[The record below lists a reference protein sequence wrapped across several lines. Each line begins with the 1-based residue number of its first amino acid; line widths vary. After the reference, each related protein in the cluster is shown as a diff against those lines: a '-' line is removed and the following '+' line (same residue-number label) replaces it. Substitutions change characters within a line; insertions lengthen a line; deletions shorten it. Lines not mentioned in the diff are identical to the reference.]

1 MASKQNSNKLNVK
14 MSKVKKLN
22 EISEKIS
29 DTFKLS
35 DLIVNKPYR
44 VIAFKIIKTR
54 NGNTPIVRLEDS
66 IDDIIDVFLP
76 QRFNTIPV
84 DDNVKGVL
92 MVYEGKSVMRNGME
106 YHKIKFL
113 DMEEEK
119 SDSETE
125 TETESISEPIF
136 KPKPKDQRKYDSDS
150 EEDIKNRKNH

>member
-29 DTFKLS
+29 DIFKLR
-35 DLIVNKPYR
+35 DLTVNKPYR
-44 VIAFKIIKTR
+44 VIAFKNIKTR
-54 NGNTPIVRLEDS
+54 NGNTAIVRLEDS
-66 IDDIIDVFLP
+66 IDDSIDVFLP

-113 DMEEEK
+113 DIEEKEEE
-119 SDSETE
+119 
-125 TETESISEPIF
+125 
-136 KPKPKDQRKYDSDS
+136 
-150 EEDIKNRKNH
+150 

>member
-1 MASKQNSNKLNVK
+1 MTSKMTSKQIVK
-14 MSKVKKLN
+14 KSTAKKSVVKKLN
-22 EISEKIS
+22 QISEKIS
-29 DTFKLS
+29 DTFKLC
-35 DLIVNKPYR
+35 DLIVSKPYR
-44 VIAFKIIKTR
+44 VIAFKNIKTR

-66 IDDIIDVFLP
+66 IDDSIDVFLP

-113 DMEEEK
+113 DMKEE

-125 TETESISEPIF
+125 TETEQPIF
-136 KPKPKDQRKYDSDS
+136 KP
-150 EEDIKNRKNH
+150 